1 MANGVSGVK
10 PPALFKKGETALEQP
25 GRTML
30 DKIWDQHVIFRVSD
44 DTDLLHVDRHLLHDL
59 GGSRGLLDLKSRDLK
74 VHSPELTFATPDHAI
89 SSAPGRAGTSKI
101 GLELLAS
108 LRTETSA
115 SGIQLFDVDEPG
127 QGIVHVI
134 GPELG
139 LSLPGSLIV
148 CGDSHTCTHGGL
160 GALAFGI
167 GSSELTHVLAT
178 QTLIQR
184 RPKTMRVKF
193 EGKLPLG
200 VTAKDMILAL
210 IGHAGVA
217 AGTGYAVE
225 YAGSAIRDLPVEGR
239 FTICNLS
246 IEFGAKMGMVAPDD
260 KTYQYVKGRRYAPEG
275 AMWERAL
282 KAWKQLPSD
291 ANAVFD
297 KEITI
302 DVTKIKPQV
311 TWGISPEHVIGVD
324 GNIPER
330 RHPRGPRG
338 DGARRHLVRLGTGFH
353 GHGPLQQ
360 RQDLPL
366 LHRPQQEHGGAASG
380 EPRTRCSGASRSA
393 LGGLPQGAEHGHTA
407 SDAGGGVGPSKS
419 SISRRG
425 GGTHTPA
432 DSPRSARIPRER
444 AQSGSDAMAPR
455 RGDRASNSPRAI
467 STTIA
472 ADPDLPLGAHLEI
485 QRRRALG
492 RNSPC
497 ATDLEAAA
505 GWAHREAPSA
515 EIRRRRAG
523 RRVLEDAM
531 LLALG

>member
-1 MANGVSGVK
+1 M
-10 PPALFKKGETALEQP
+10 PPALFEKGETALEQP

-178 QTLIQR
+178 QALIQR

-193 EGKLPLG
+193 EGKLPFG
-200 VTAKDMILAL
+200 VTAKDLILAL
-210 IGHAGVA
+210 IGHVGAAG
-217 AGTGYAVE
+217 GTGYAVE
-225 YAGSAIRDLPVEGR
+225 YAGSAIRDMPIEGR
-239 FTICNLS
+239 LTICNRS
-246 IEFGAKMGMVAPDD
+246 IELGAKMGMIAPDE
-260 KTYQYVKGRRYAPEG
+260 KTFEFLHGRLYAPGGER
-275 AMWERAL
+275 WEQAL
-282 KAWKQLPSD
+282 KAWRDLPSD
-291 ANAVFD
+291 ADAVFD
-297 KEITI
+297 KEVVI
-302 DVTKIKPQV
+302 DVEKIIPQV

-324 GNIPER
+324 GRIPDPRAIEDPER
-330 RHPRGPRG
+330 RAAIETALDYMGLKPGAPIAGTPVDWVFIGSCTNSRLSDLRAAAEIARGRKVAPGVRAWVVPGSETVKREAIAEGLDKLFTEAGFEWREPGCSMCLAANGETVPPGQRSVSTSNRNFVGRQGPR
-338 DGARRHLVRLGTGFH
+338 ARTHL
-353 GHGPLQQ
+353 
-360 RQDLPL
+360 
-366 LHRPQQEHGGAASG
+366 AS
-380 EPRTRCSGASRSA
+380 PAS
-393 LGGLPQGAEHGHTA
+393 
-407 SDAGGGVGPSKS
+407 
-419 SISRRG
+419 
-425 GGTHTPA
+425 
-432 DSPRSARIPRER
+432 
-444 AQSGSDAMAPR
+444 
-455 RGDRASNSPRAI
+455 
-467 STTIA
+467 
-472 ADPDLPLGAHLEI
+472 
-485 QRRRALG
+485 
-492 RNSPC
+492 
-497 ATDLEAAA
+497 AAA
-505 GWAHREAPSA
+505 AA
-515 EIRRRRAG
+515 IAG
-523 RRVLEDAM
+523 AIADVRTMGR
-531 LLALG
+531 